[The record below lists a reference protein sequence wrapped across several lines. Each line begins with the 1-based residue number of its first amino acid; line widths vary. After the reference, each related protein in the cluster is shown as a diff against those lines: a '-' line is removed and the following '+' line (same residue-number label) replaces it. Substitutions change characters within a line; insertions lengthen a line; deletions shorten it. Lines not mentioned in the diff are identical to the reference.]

1 MFDILMKD
9 NLSKE
14 DIKKIKKVA
23 VELLDKIKQQLAGM
37 DHPFDKPNTKAT
49 IIITIRD
56 VLWQELPES
65 YSEESITQYRD
76 AVYNYVSQHYNGVA

>member
-1 MFDILMKD
+1 MYDLLMRND
-9 NLSKE
+9 LSKD

-37 DHPFDKPNTKAT
+37 DHPFDKDETKAT

-56 VLWQELPES
+56 ILWQELPDS
-65 YSEESITQYRD
+65 YGYDHTAYRD
-76 AVYNYVSQHYNGVA
+76 AVYTYVKDHYNGVA